1 MEKLELVKLNDHV
14 CKIYSRI
21 REMVYYKFKT
31 YAIEK
36 ASIEEIN
43 SLVKKRIC
51 HLIQEKSTEK
61 LRLFYDM

>member
-1 MEKLELVKLNDHV
+1 
-14 CKIYSRI
+14 
-21 REMVYYKFKT
+21 MVYYKFKT